1 MSDAEPKPLFKKRA
15 NRPPPRQRESED
27 ATPDEPAVE
36 TREGSE
42 GVDEEK
48 MTIEE
53 LLELRKLR
61 RQRQGI
67 DSTKLNA
74 GSTKK
79 KKRRDEDEEAEDE
92 NEGKY
97 GLRKGGQRQ
106 DGDDDE
112 ASADGAEDVAKKII
126 KSNNFTQQTNKLDV
140 DKHMMKYIE
149 EELEKRRGKPN
160 ASGDTGNS
168 NSSDP
173 YAELFRISEKYKL
186 QKKQELEEGSVTNSS
201 AMLTAIPEVDL
212 GMDTRLKNIE
222 ETEKA
227 KRTVSENLKE
237 HRGKPRE
244 QNDERHLTATRF
256 FNPRLKVQSDADAM
270 RDAKLE
276 AMGLPPEM
284 DTRGYIKERDNRREM
299 ATDEQVMER
308 FKKRMRK

>member
-1 MSDAEPKPLFKKRA
+1 MSDPEPKPLFKKRA
-15 NRPPPRQRESED
+15 NRPRPRQREPED
-27 ATPDEPAVE
+27 GTPDEPVPE
-36 TREGSE
+36 TSEGSE
-42 GVDEEK
+42 GVDEDK
-48 MTIEE
+48 MTVEE

-61 RQRQGI
+61 RQKQGI

-74 GSTKK
+74 GSIKK
-79 KKRRDEDEEAEDE
+79 KKRKDDEEEE
-92 NEGKY
+92 EEEQKY
-97 GLRKGGQRQ
+97 GLRPGAQRR
-106 DGDDDE
+106 DVEEDD
-112 ASADGAEDVAKKII
+112 ANADSDEDVAKKII

-149 EELEKRRGKPN
+149 EELEKRRGNPN
-160 ASGDTGNS
+160 GSTSAGNGS
-168 NSSDP
+168 SSDP
-173 YAELFRISEKYKL
+173 YAELYRISEKYKL

-227 KRTVSENLKE
+227 KRTVSDTLKE
-237 HRGKPRE
+237 SRHKPRE
-244 QNDERHLTATRF
+244 KNDERHLAATRF
-256 FNPRLKVQSDADAM
+256 FNPHLKVQSDADAM

-284 DTRGYIKERDNRREM
+284 DTRGYIKERDNRREV

>member
-1 MSDAEPKPLFKKRA
+1 MSEVEPKPLFKKRA
-15 NRPPPRQRESED
+15 NRPPPRQREPED
-27 ATPDEPAVE
+27 DVPDEPTPE
-36 TREGSE
+36 REGSE
-42 GVDEEK
+42 GADEDK
-48 MTIEE
+48 MTVKE

-74 GSTKK
+74 GIGKK
-79 KKRRDEDEEAEDE
+79 KKRKEEDEEEE
-92 NEGKY
+92 KY
-97 GLRKGGQRQ
+97 GLRPGGQRR
-106 DGDDDE
+106 DVEEDE
-112 ASADGAEDVAKKII
+112 ANPDGSEDVAKKII

-149 EELEKRRGKPN
+149 EELEKRRGTPNGSTNGGN
-160 ASGDTGNS
+160 AS
-168 NSSDP
+168 SSDP

-237 HRGKPRE
+237 SRHKPRE
-244 QNDERHLTATRF
+244 KNDERHLAATRF
-256 FNPRLKVQSDADAM
+256 FNPHLKVQSDADAM

-284 DTRGYIKERDNRREM
+284 DTRGYIKERDNRREV

>member
-1 MSDAEPKPLFKKRA
+1 MSQ
-15 NRPPPRQRESED
+15 PPRREQ
-27 ATPDEPAVE
+27 VL
-36 TREGSE
+36 R

-48 MTIEE
+48 MTVEE

-61 RQRQGI
+61 RQKQGI

-74 GSTKK
+74 GSIKK
-79 KKRRDEDEEAEDE
+79 KKRKDDDGEDGDE
-92 NEGKY
+92 KY
-97 GLRKGGQRQ
+97 GLRPGGRR
-106 DGDDDE
+106 DAEEDE
-112 ASADGAEDVAKKII
+112 ANPDGSEDVAKKII

-149 EELEKRRGKPN
+149 EELEKRKGKPN
-160 ASGDTGNS
+160 ASTSDGNA

-227 KRTVSENLKE
+227 KRTVSENLKDS
-237 HRGKPRE
+237 RKPRE
-244 QNDERHLTATRF
+244 KDDERHLAATRF

-284 DTRGYIKERDNRREM
+284 DTRGYIKERDNRREV

>member
-1 MSDAEPKPLFKKRA
+1 MSDSEPKPVFKKRTK
-15 NRPPPRQRESED
+15 RPPPRQRESED
-27 ATPDEPAVE
+27 AEPDEPTPE

-42 GVDEEK
+42 GPDEEK

-74 GSTKK
+74 GVSKK
-79 KKRRDEDEEAEDE
+79 KKKKDEGAEEEE
-92 NEGKY
+92 EEEQY
-97 GLRKGGQRQ
+97 GLRPGAQRR
-106 DGDDDE
+106 DDE
-112 ASADGAEDVAKKII
+112 EDEANADGSEDVAKKII

-149 EELEKRRGKPN
+149 EELEKRRGTPN
-160 ASGDTGNS
+160 GPTSGGNA

-237 HRGKPRE
+237 SRSKPRE
-244 QNDERHLTATRF
+244 KNDERHLAATRF
-256 FNPRLKVQSDADAM
+256 FNPHLKVQSDADAM
-270 RDAKLE
+270 RNAKLE
-276 AMGLPPEM
+276 AMGLPGFQNGYTGVYQGAGQQ
-284 DTRGYIKERDNRREM
+284 TRCCH
-299 ATDEQVMER
+299 
-308 FKKRMRK
+308 

>member
-15 NRPPPRQRESED
+15 NRPQPRQREPED
-27 ATPDEPAVE
+27 DVPDESTPA

-42 GVDEEK
+42 GADEEK

-74 GSTKK
+74 GISKRKK
-79 KKRRDEDEEAEDE
+79 KKDNEEEEEEEA
-92 NEGKY
+92 KY
-97 GLRKGGQRQ
+97 GLRPGAQRR
-106 DGDDDE
+106 DVEEDDANSDDD
-112 ASADGAEDVAKKII
+112 EDVAKKIV

-149 EELEKRRGKPN
+149 EELEKRRGNPN
-160 ASGDTGNS
+160 GPASGDGT

-227 KRTVSENLKE
+227 KRTVSDNLKE
-237 HRGKPRE
+237 SRNKPRE
-244 QNDERHLTATRF
+244 KNDERHLAATRF
-256 FNPRLKVQSDADAM
+256 FNPHLKVQSDADAM

-284 DTRGYIKERDNRREM
+284 DTRGYIKERDNRREV

>member
-1 MSDAEPKPLFKKRA
+1 MSDSEPKPLFKKRA
-15 NRPPPRQRESED
+15 KRPQARQRESED
-27 ATPDEPAVE
+27 TADEPVAE
-36 TREGSE
+36 TRESSE

-53 LLELRKLR
+53 LLQLRKLR
-61 RQRQGI
+61 RQKQGI

-74 GSTKK
+74 GSIKK
-79 KKRRDEDEEAEDE
+79 KKREEDEEEKE
-92 NEGKY
+92 KY
-97 GLRKGGQRQ
+97 GLRPGGQRRDSEED
-106 DGDDDE
+106 DGNLDD
-112 ASADGAEDVAKKII
+112 EDVAKKII

-149 EELEKRRGKPN
+149 EELEKRRGKPDGSTN
-160 ASGDTGNS
+160 TEGP

-227 KRTVSENLKE
+227 KRTVSDNLKE
-237 HRGKPRE
+237 TRNKPRE
-244 QNDERHLTATRF
+244 KNDERHLTATRF

-284 DTRGYIKERDNRREM
+284 DTRGYIKERDNRRDV
-299 ATDEQVMER
+299 ATDEQASR
-308 FKKRMRK
+308 LLLSCQSI

>member
-27 ATPDEPAVE
+27 AMPDEPAVE
-36 TREGSE
+36 AREGSE

-67 DSTKLNA
+67 DLSKLNA
-74 GSTKK
+74 GGTKK
-79 KKRRDEDEEAEDE
+79 KKRKEKEEAEE
-92 NEGKY
+92 EEGQY
-97 GLRKGGQRQ
+97 GLRQGGQRQ
-106 DGDDDE
+106 PADDDDTN
-112 ASADGAEDVAKKII
+112 ADDGEDVAKKII

-160 ASGDTGNS
+160 ASGNAGNS

-227 KRTVSENLKE
+227 KRTVSENFKE
-237 HRGKPRE
+237 NRSKPRE

-284 DTRGYIKERDNRREM
+284 DTRGYIKERDNRRET